1 MTEHESPS
9 ATTHARPATP
19 RAAWRHPFHL
29 HGPWWLEP
37 LEQRHAS
44 ALAVQYR
51 DPATSGMTGLPLIG
65 EGLDATEWIRL
76 RNEESP
82 ATYAF
87 MHARYGFVGYGDLFL
102 HRDEG
107 YLCMWMGEDFRGRG
121 WGRALVQHLCALGQ
135 RGGLSVIWSSAYH
148 ANLPSLRAMAA
159 AGFLTMDLRA
169 LPPDEARVFVYR
181 PLRPFTTE
189 EARAGMVDFCDRT
202 ETGVRFDD
210 GRSVDFS
217 SLHRPE
223 EVSP

>member
-1 MTEHESPS
+1 MTIAPHTDAAAP
-9 ATTHARPATP
+9 ARQAP
-19 RAAWRHPFHL
+19 WRQAFHL

-37 LEQRHAS
+37 LSHRHAA
-44 ALAVQYR
+44 ALAAQYR
-51 DPATSGMTGLPLIG
+51 HPDTAGMTGLPPIDPELS
-65 EGLDATEWIRL
+65 ATDWIDT
-76 RNEESP
+76 RNQESP

-87 MHARYGFVGYGDLFL
+87 MHARHGFVGYGDLFL
-102 HRDEG
+102 DRDEG

-135 RGGLSVIWSSAYH
+135 RAGLSVIWSSAYH

-159 AGFLTMDLRA
+159 AGFLTLDLRA

-189 EARAGMVDFCDRT
+189 QALAGMVDFCDRT
-202 ETGVRFDD
+202 QTGVRFDD
-210 GRSVDFS
+210 GTPADAPATHS
-217 SLHRPE
+217 PE